1 MRKGCGGWS
10 GSLRGLRPQRSCVRS
25 VLLKRTIPD
34 PDPEALKRVSLSERT
49 PPEPFRIEPMFM
61 PRIWGS
67 RSLAPL
73 FPDKTNLAE
82 PIGEAW
88 LTGVDCRV
96 ATGPFAGKT
105 LGEAWREMPAEWRG
119 EKFKEPGDF
128 PLLVKFIFPQDKLSI
143 QVHPDDAYAALHEK
157 AAGGRGKTEMWHA
170 VSAEPGA
177 QVLIGLKPGVD
188 KQKFLAALEAQT
200 LEELFVAH
208 PVQAGDTFFLPAGT
222 PHTIGPGM
230 VLCEVQQYS
239 DLTYRVYDYGRV
251 DAQGRQ
257 RELHVEKALAVMNFG
272 SSPTGAFRPD
282 NYMDE
287 FGTAYVYYLAAC
299 RYFAAE
305 KIFPDSA
312 NLVAGAGKFELI
324 VVLHGKGHILWNLGE
339 GRLTGERRYKKGQVW
354 FIPASLSKYMVFDS
368 REGSEVLRVYV
379 PEIVEF
385 DQKMRER
392 GYDEKWRRR
401 FIFL

>member
-1 MRKGCGGWS
+1 
-10 GSLRGLRPQRSCVRS
+10 
-25 VLLKRTIPD
+25 
-34 PDPEALKRVSLSERT
+34 
-49 PPEPFRIEPMFM
+49 M

-67 RSLAPL
+67 HSLAPL

-119 EKFKEPGDF
+119 EKFKEPGEF

-143 QVHPDDAYAALHEK
+143 QVHPDDAYAAKNEQ

-170 VSAEPGA
+170 VSAEPDA

-188 KQKFLAALEAQT
+188 RQKFLAALEAHT
-200 LEELFVAH
+200 LEDLFVAH
-208 PVQAGDTFFLPAGT
+208 AVQAGDTFFLPAGT

-251 DAQGRQ
+251 DAQGKP
-257 RELHVEKALAVMNFG
+257 RELHIEKALEVLDFA
-272 SSPTGAFRPD
+272 SSEGGKVAPKQIIRGRDGWCILAKCPYFYADR
-282 NYMDE
+282 MD
-287 FGTAYVYYLAAC
+287 FDRHVHFKMAPAKPGLG
-299 RYFAAE
+299 
-305 KIFPDSA
+305 IFHL
-312 NLVAGAGKFELI
+312 LV
-324 VVLHGKGHILWNLGE
+324 ILSGE
-339 GRLTGERRYKKGQVW
+339 GILTGLPRRGVTGEFPFKPGECWFVPADTFTRSCGYYSKGKVS
-354 FIPASLSKYMVFDS
+354 ILTTS
-368 REGSEVLRVYV
+368 R
-379 PEIVEF
+379 P
-385 DQKMRER
+385 
-392 GYDEKWRRR
+392 
-401 FIFL
+401 